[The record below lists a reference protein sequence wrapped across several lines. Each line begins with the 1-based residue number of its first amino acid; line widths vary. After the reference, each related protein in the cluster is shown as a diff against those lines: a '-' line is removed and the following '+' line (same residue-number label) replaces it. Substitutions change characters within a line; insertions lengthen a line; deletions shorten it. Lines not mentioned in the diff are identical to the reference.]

1 MTNEKR
7 NHAIEWITRELGFLR
22 RAPALNGCEMKKE
35 WAEQIEVFEAALEAL
50 NDHVREDTKMMDH
63 FPDAAKMVPLTL
75 EQLRGMDGLPVYVKF
90 PRVQSNGFLAIVYS
104 VDIERKELIL
114 NNGNLVYGWYGERVI
129 AYDYP
134 PAHIDRELWTAEWLS
149 EDIGEHIRCQCS
161 KCGYPVSYFWGRTAF
176 CPGCGKAMTPEA
188 WAMLEQ
194 RLRGGQS

>member
-75 EQLRGMDGLPVYVKF
+75 EQLRGMDGQAAKVVVDGVEPLEMLVLIEHVKTAGAVILRNSIGGLSEYDSDDELQEDGIKVY
-90 PRVQSNGFLAIVYS
+90 
-104 VDIERKELIL
+104 
-114 NNGNLVYGWYGERVI
+114 
-129 AYDYP
+129 AYQ
-134 PAHIDRELWTAEWLS
+134 PAHIDQKACMMCKSPSALNRFLEMS
-149 EDIGEHIRCQCS
+149 CRYCP
-161 KCGYPVSYFWGRTAF
+161 KCGRPL
-176 CPGCGKAMTPEA
+176 TPEA
-188 WAMLEQ
+188 LAELKHRM
-194 RLRGGQS
+194 GVCT